1 MEGPIHPMETVAILS
16 LSSIVI
22 FLGIACIRVGL
33 TGQYLGRVKLVSYVK
48 KHPGEPQL
56 YHRRIT
62 AGVGA
67 VFILIG
73 IGFLVLEFNLHP

>member
-1 MEGPIHPMETVAILS
+1 METLAIVS
-16 LSSIVI
+16 LPAFVI

-33 TGQYLGRVKLVSYVK
+33 TGQYLGRAKLVSYVK
-48 KHPGEPQL
+48 KHSEEPQL
-56 YHRRIT
+56 HHRRIT

-73 IGFLVLEFNLHP
+73 ISLLVLQLNVLTRTK